1 MSNQIMLPPKIYNIY
16 NFFENNND
24 IPLMKDCN
32 IYHNYIMKITQDDLN
47 YYRVDL
53 KLHKTIPPSFI
64 ITYLRNIDY
73 RNIFSSN
80 SINFKLVGT
89 GRVNSWVEEETYN
102 NIKTIFTWI
111 ASKFQL
117 ISYVNK
123 INDSARNIKYYNCYK
138 ILKDNI
144 TGCYIL
150 RFETVYNNMDM
161 DQEVDVIIY
170 LQMIINILKSSYN
183 ILKIPEDE
191 YPDYFVTKD
200 TI

>member
-24 IPLMKDCN
+24 IPLMKDSDV
-32 IYHNYIMKITQDDLN
+32 YHNHIMKTTHEDLN

-53 KLHKTIPPSFI
+53 KLHKNIPPSFI

-89 GRVNSWVEEETYN
+89 GHVNSWVEEETYN
-102 NIKTIFTWI
+102 NMKTIFTWM

-117 ISYVNK
+117 ISYVNMT
-123 INDSARNIKYYNCYK
+123 NESARNIKYYNCY
-138 ILKDNI
+138 N
-144 TGCYIL
+144 
-150 RFETVYNNMDM
+150 
-161 DQEVDVIIY
+161 
-170 LQMIINILKSSYN
+170 
-183 ILKIPEDE
+183 
-191 YPDYFVTKD
+191 
-200 TI
+200 